1 MVTIAN
7 FTSST
12 CARGSHYLSSY
23 NAKSSLYFMRGFLF
37 LAAMIALPLK
47 IEIIY
52 HHWLQY
58 PLNILDEKSLHVFS
72 LWAQND
78 VPHSPSSCQNFYMF
92 FHFSLCKQWQIFKS
106 FTPASCRIIYFANIL
121 YLGRGISKRNRAF
134 SGFSLCLVAIL
145 GQL

>member
-1 MVTIAN
+1 MFTIAN

-58 PLNILDEKSLHVFS
+58 PLNILDEMFLHDRLYVFS

-78 VPHSPSSCQNFYMF
+78 VPHSPSSCQNFLYV
-92 FHFSLCKQWQIFKS
+92 FSSQPL
-106 FTPASCRIIYFANIL
+106 
-121 YLGRGISKRNRAF
+121 
-134 SGFSLCLVAIL
+134 
-145 GQL
+145 